1 MHLLFCYILFLNR
14 HRIDVADFRKG
25 RNQNYLI
32 QYSNCYQKHKRLA
45 MTKIFEFSHHGEK
58 IRSVAIFNFEQ
69 SKCSVMVMPYAHK
82 EELGNT
88 IVITRN
94 NRDWISE
101 APIVEACRLTYLN
114 ILNELDLMIFQ
125 NEHLNNASAKLRNN

>member
-1 MHLLFCYILFLNR
+1 
-14 HRIDVADFRKG
+14 
-25 RNQNYLI
+25 
-32 QYSNCYQKHKRLA
+32 
-45 MTKIFEFSHHGEK
+45 MTKIIEFNHLGEK

-94 NRDWISE
+94 NLDWISE
-101 APIVEACRLTYLN
+101 EPIAREFRLTYLN
-114 ILNELDLMIFQ
+114 ILNELDLLMPD
-125 NEHLNNASAKLRNN
+125 ASN